1 MMGSIEKNIENILST
16 IGIDAYYLYR
26 PSEMLE
32 NAVFSYTQ
40 KYMAYADNKPKVCEY
55 DILINNYV
63 KLERNISEIRDEIIK
78 VMVEKGFKI
87 QPIPTPQKEKDFIN
101 IALRFKGIKFI

>member
-1 MMGSIEKNIENILST
+1 MESIEEVIENILSS
-16 IGIDAYYLYR
+16 IDIDAYYLYR
-26 PSEMLE
+26 PSEMVE

-40 KYMAYADNKPKVCEY
+40 KYIAYADNKPKVCEY

-63 KLERNISEIRDEIIK
+63 KLERNISETRDQIIR

-87 QPIPTPQKEKDFIN
+87 QPIPTPQKENDFIN